1 MTDHPE
7 AKPEGLLR
15 RSWPWLRWVGV
26 AIVLTIIGVEIY
38 LILPSL
44 EKAWH
49 NLDRMR
55 WDWVLL
61 CIVAAGL
68 SMDSYGQVQRA
79 LLRSA
84 GVKVTQWRSVAVI
97 LAGNSMSQT
106 LPAGAVMSP
115 AFTYRQTRKWGASP
129 VVASWQVVMSGLLAA
144 AGLAVLG
151 LTGAVLAGAKTSPFS
166 ILFSVCG
173 FLAFLAV
180 AQYLATHPEVLES
193 LGARF
198 LKWLNGIRDKDPQHG
213 LARLHEIIDQTR
225 AVKLKPKDMSIAF
238 GWSLFNWVADVA
250 CLACACYAVG
260 GKPSISG
267 LMVAYAAG
275 KAVATAI
282 PLLPGGLG
290 IMDGVL
296 VPALASAGMTTA
308 QAITGVLVYRLV
320 SYVLVALVGWVVIAV
335 MFRRAFSDATDI
347 DEDEALLERAAEQ
360 AREQTAHQQSVAPQ
374 PDSDRTGNANP
385 RRDAAPAAGDTGTD
399 PSVKPDA
406 QGS

>member
-1 MTDHPE
+1 MVTDHADE
-7 AKPEGLLR
+7 KPEGLLR

-26 AIVLTIIGVEIY
+26 AIVLVIIGVEVY

-44 EKAWH
+44 ENAWH
-49 NLDRMR
+49 HLDRMR
-55 WDWVLL
+55 WDMVLL

-151 LTGAVLAGAKTSPFS
+151 LAGAILAGAKTSPFS
-166 ILFSVCG
+166 IIFSICG

-180 AQYLATHPEVLES
+180 AKYLATHPEVIES
-193 LGARF
+193 LGTRF
-198 LKWLNGIRDKDPQHG
+198 LRRLNGIRDKPTDHG
-213 LARLHEIIDQTR
+213 VNRLHEIIEQTR
-225 AVKLKPKDMSIAF
+225 AVKLNAKDMTIAF
-238 GWSLFNWVADVA
+238 GWSLFNWIADVA
-250 CLACACYAVG
+250 CLAFACYAVG
-260 GKPSISG
+260 GQPSISG

-290 IMDGVL
+290 VMDGVL
-296 VPALASAGMTTA
+296 VPALASAGMNA
-308 QAITGVLVYRLV
+308 AEAVTGVLVYRLV

-335 MFRRAFSDATDI
+335 MFRRSLSETGDP
-347 DEDEALLERAAEQ
+347 DEDPPTDSTPTTPPGDPESAD
-360 AREQTAHQQSVAPQ
+360 Q
-374 PDSDRTGNANP
+374 PTTNP
-385 RRDAAPAAGDTGTD
+385 DTR
-399 PSVKPDA
+399 
-406 QGS
+406 GS

>member
-1 MTDHPE
+1 
-7 AKPEGLLR
+7 
-15 RSWPWLRWVGV
+15 V
-26 AIVLTIIGVEIY
+26 AIVLVIIGVEVY

-44 EKAWH
+44 ENAWH
-49 NLDRMR
+49 HLDRMR
-55 WDWVLL
+55 WDMVLL

-151 LTGAVLAGAKTSPFS
+151 LAGAILAGAKTSPFS
-166 ILFSVCG
+166 IIFSICG

-180 AQYLATHPEVLES
+180 AQYLATHPEVIES
-193 LGARF
+193 LGTRF
-198 LKWLNGIRDKDPQHG
+198 LRRLNGIRDKPTDHG
-213 LARLHEIIDQTR
+213 VNRLHEIIEQTR
-225 AVKLKPKDMSIAF
+225 AVKLNAKDMTIAF
-238 GWSLFNWVADVA
+238 GWSLFNWIADVA
-250 CLACACYAVG
+250 CLAFACYAVG
-260 GKPSISG
+260 GQPSISG

-290 IMDGVL
+290 VMDGVL
-296 VPALASAGMTTA
+296 VPALASAGMNA
-308 QAITGVLVYRLV
+308 AEAVTGVLVYRLV

-335 MFRRAFSDATDI
+335 MFRRSLSETGDP
-347 DEDEALLERAAEQ
+347 DEDPPTDSTPATPPGDPESAD
-360 AREQTAHQQSVAPQ
+360 QSTTN
-374 PDSDRTGNANP
+374 PDTR
-385 RRDAAPAAGDTGTD
+385 
-399 PSVKPDA
+399 
-406 QGS
+406 GS

>member
-1 MTDHPE
+1 MVTDHADE
-7 AKPEGLLR
+7 KPEGLLR

-26 AIVLTIIGVEIY
+26 AIVLVIIGVEVY

-44 EKAWH
+44 ENAWH
-49 NLDRMR
+49 HLDRMR
-55 WDWVLL
+55 WDMVLL

-151 LTGAVLAGAKTSPFS
+151 LAGAILAGAKTSPFS
-166 ILFSVCG
+166 IIFSICG

-180 AQYLATHPEVLES
+180 AQYLATHPEVIES
-193 LGARF
+193 LGTRF
-198 LKWLNGIRDKDPQHG
+198 LRRLNGIRDKPTDHG
-213 LARLHEIIDQTR
+213 VNRLHEIIEQTR
-225 AVKLKPKDMSIAF
+225 AVKLNAKDMTIAF
-238 GWSLFNWVADVA
+238 GWSLFNWIADVA
-250 CLACACYAVG
+250 CLAFACYAVG
-260 GKPSISG
+260 GQPSISG

-290 IMDGVL
+290 VMDGVL
-296 VPALASAGMTTA
+296 VPALASAGMNA
-308 QAITGVLVYRLV
+308 AEAVTGVLVYRLV

-335 MFRRAFSDATDI
+335 MFRRSLSETGDP
-347 DEDEALLERAAEQ
+347 DEDPPTDSTPATPPGDPESAD
-360 AREQTAHQQSVAPQ
+360 QSTTN
-374 PDSDRTGNANP
+374 PDTR
-385 RRDAAPAAGDTGTD
+385 
-399 PSVKPDA
+399 
-406 QGS
+406 GS

>member
-1 MTDHPE
+1 VVTDQSE
-7 AKPEGLLR
+7 EKPEGLLR

-26 AIVLTIIGVEIY
+26 AIVLIIIGVEIY

-49 NLDRMR
+49 HLDRMR
-55 WDWVLL
+55 WDMVLL
-61 CIVAAGL
+61 CILAAGL

-84 GVKVTQWRSVAVI
+84 GVKVTQWRSLAVI

-115 AFTYRQTRKWGASP
+115 AFTYRQTRKWGATP

-166 ILFSVCG
+166 VIFSICG
-173 FLAFLAV
+173 FVAFLAV
-180 AQYLATHPEVLES
+180 AQYLATHPEVIEN

-198 LKWLNGIRDKDPQHG
+198 LRRLNGIRDKPANHG
-213 LARLHEIIDQTR
+213 VNRLHEIIEQTR
-225 AVKLKPKDMSIAF
+225 AVKLNPKDMTIAF
-238 GWSLFNWVADVA
+238 GWSLFNWIADVA
-250 CLACACYAVG
+250 CLAFACYAVG

-290 IMDGVL
+290 VMDGVL
-296 VPALASAGMTTA
+296 VPALASAGMNA
-308 QAITGVLVYRLV
+308 AEAVTGVLVYRLV

-335 MFRRAFSDATDI
+335 MFRRSLTETGDPDEVPPTAKPEDPPDVAGSAT
-347 DEDEALLERAAEQ
+347 
-360 AREQTAHQQSVAPQ
+360 EQTL
-374 PDSDRTGNANP
+374 
-385 RRDAAPAAGDTGTD
+385 
-399 PSVKPDA
+399 KPDTR
-406 QGS
+406 GS